1 MSISQ
6 WGIFDLDAPLGEG
19 QLSLMW
25 LNDYFAMCRELSWGF
40 N

>member
-1 MSISQ
+1 MSISHS
-6 WGIFDLDAPLGEG
+6 GMFDLDAPTGEG

-25 LNDYFAMCRELSWGF
+25 LNDYFAMCRELGWGF